1 LINTKQYTTPNEGII
16 LVNGPTKSGKSQW
29 AEQLLIKFTNVTYI
43 ATHSTIYDDQ
53 NWIDR
58 IERHKK
64 RRPKKWKLIENYDN
78 LADLLISIPN
88 TESILLDSL
97 GGFINQNIDLKDS
110 DWSKLSSQFIRALIE
125 FKGLIIIVIEEVG
138 WGISPATAIGNLF
151 RDRLGELSLEL
162 NELSKDCWLVIQG
175 YSINIKDLGI
185 KVN

>member
-110 DWSKLSSQFIRALIE
+110 DWSKLS
-125 FKGLIIIVIEEVG
+125 
-138 WGISPATAIGNLF
+138 
-151 RDRLGELSLEL
+151 
-162 NELSKDCWLVIQG
+162 
-175 YSINIKDLGI
+175 
-185 KVN
+185 